1 MMSYYCSSTKM
12 EVNFVCLDPDT
23 SLPRMLTMITRGS
36 TYKNYQT
43 FYSRTN
49 KFYALIINK
58 ICKQASPE
66 KFRYLPAIRNVK
78 SCSGLFPH
86 SSTPGRGSNKTLK
99 HTTMVILISNTNKKY
114 SKFIVQRMFTC
125 QENLVQ
131 RLRQRVLGDVGH
143 NRLPHLLYVHR
154 SDHV

>member
-1 MMSYYCSSTKM
+1 MLNTVCCCNHMMMSYDCSATKM
-12 EVNFVCLDPDT
+12 EVNFVCIDPDT
-23 SLPRMLTMITRGS
+23 SLPRMLTVITRGS

-49 KFYALIINK
+49 KFYAFYLTNK

-78 SCSGLFPH
+78 SCSGVFPH

-99 HTTMVILISNTNKKY
+99 NKTMIILISNTNKIY
-114 SKFIVQRMFTC
+114 LKFIV
-125 QENLVQ
+125 
-131 RLRQRVLGDVGH
+131 
-143 NRLPHLLYVHR
+143 
-154 SDHV
+154 

>member
-1 MMSYYCSSTKM
+1 MLNTVCCCNHMMMSYDCSATKM
-12 EVNFVCLDPDT
+12 EVNFVCIDPDT
-23 SLPRMLTMITRGS
+23 SLPRMLTVITRGS

-49 KFYALIINK
+49 KCYAFYL

-99 HTTMVILISNTNKKY
+99 NTTMIILISNTNKKY
-114 SKFIVQRMFTC
+114 SKFIV
-125 QENLVQ
+125 
-131 RLRQRVLGDVGH
+131 
-143 NRLPHLLYVHR
+143 
-154 SDHV
+154 

>member
-1 MMSYYCSSTKM
+1 MLNTVCCCNHMMMSYDCSATKM

-49 KFYALIINK
+49 KFLSFLFSFNK

-78 SCSGLFPH
+78 SCSELFPH
-86 SSTPGRGSNKTLK
+86 SSTPGRGSNKTLND
-99 HTTMVILISNTNKKY
+99 TNMIILISSSNKKY
-114 SKFIVQRMFTC
+114 SKLLFNEFLPTKKISF
-125 QENLVQ
+125 NS
-131 RLRQRVLGDVGH
+131 VGKGC
-143 NRLPHLLYVHR
+143 
-154 SDHV
+154 

>member
-1 MMSYYCSSTKM
+1 MLNTVCCCNHMMMSYDCSATKM
-12 EVNFVCLDPDT
+12 EVNFVCIDPDT
-23 SLPRMLTMITRGS
+23 SLPRMLTVITRGS

-49 KFYALIINK
+49 KFYAFYLITNK

-78 SCSGLFPH
+78 SCSGVFPH

-99 HTTMVILISNTNKKY
+99 NTIRIILISNTNKIY
-114 SKFIVQRMFTC
+114 SKFIV
-125 QENLVQ
+125 
-131 RLRQRVLGDVGH
+131 
-143 NRLPHLLYVHR
+143 
-154 SDHV
+154 

>member
-1 MMSYYCSSTKM
+1 MLNTVCCCNHMMMSYDCSATKM
-12 EVNFVCLDPDT
+12 EVNFVCIDPDT
-23 SLPRMLTMITRGS
+23 SLPRMLTVITRGS

-49 KFYALIINK
+49 KCYAFYL

-78 SCSGLFPH
+78 SCSGVFPH

-99 HTTMVILISNTNKKY
+99 NKTMIILISNTNKKY
-114 SKFIVQRMFTC
+114 LKFIV
-125 QENLVQ
+125 
-131 RLRQRVLGDVGH
+131 
-143 NRLPHLLYVHR
+143 
-154 SDHV
+154 